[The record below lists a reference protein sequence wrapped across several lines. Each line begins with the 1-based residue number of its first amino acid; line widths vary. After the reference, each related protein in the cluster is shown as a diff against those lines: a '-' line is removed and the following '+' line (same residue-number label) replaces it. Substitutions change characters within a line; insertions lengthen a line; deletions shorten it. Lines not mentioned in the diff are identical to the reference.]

1 MERIYTVEVIGF
13 NATERI
19 LLGSVFGLSLKRSP
33 SYRRAESGETAHLR
47 LVDGA
52 QTQAIA
58 QAHERQREQAL
69 PVVVVGAAELPP
81 GWFETPRP
89 LHWARLF
96 RALDLSLGLL
106 THGSA
111 RSQPGARAAP
121 PRGER
126 SWSGDAMDSMQR
138 AITTTFALGL
148 PPDPAAPALPNP
160 AVGWPLLLVSPI
172 ACQLAQLPLGALHAC
187 GRVVEVVDST
197 AQAMAR
203 LTKKRY
209 ALILVDLALPA
220 RGAQGLCRAV
230 AAHPGAD
237 VLPRILYR
245 VQASAI
251 DRLRAAVIDCE
262 AFVATG
268 AGGEELAAAVLRIA
282 SRLHAI

>member
-96 RALDLSLGLL
+96 RALDPL
-106 THGSA
+106 
-111 RSQPGARAAP
+111 
-121 PRGER
+121 
-126 SWSGDAMDSMQR
+126 M
-138 AITTTFALGL
+138 
-148 PPDPAAPALPNP
+148 PAAPRRWPISRCTPGHRHCRHGRGGSSPCMTVCLPRTRQRATARRP
-160 AVGWPLLLVSPI
+160 KCSPTCASGWPPHERPPRFRWCRS
-172 ACQLAQLPLGALHAC
+172 
-187 GRVVEVVDST
+187 
-197 AQAMAR
+197 AQADRHSPSFTVTRTPPWSASTR
-203 LTKKRY
+203 LK
-209 ALILVDLALPA
+209 
-220 RGAQGLCRAV
+220 
-230 AAHPGAD
+230 
-237 VLPRILYR
+237 
-245 VQASAI
+245 
-251 DRLRAAVIDCE
+251 
-262 AFVATG
+262 
-268 AGGEELAAAVLRIA
+268 
-282 SRLHAI
+282 